1 MEMRAT
7 LGITE
12 PNFTRDPLGTEG
24 EMTEGPDDENP
35 YETNETSKQP
45 DLPPLLGESTPF
57 GGDRTVDAMDTEAD
71 DRHERMH
78 GIFAPP
84 TGHNHGPLD

>member
-12 PNFTRDPLGTEG
+12 PKFTRDPLGTEG
-24 EMTEGPDDENP
+24 EMTDGPDDENP
-35 YETNETSKQP
+35 YETGETDKQP
-45 DLPPLLGESTPF
+45 DLPPFIGDDVPF
-57 GGDRTVDAMDTEAD
+57 GGDRVVEAMDDEAD

-78 GIFAPP
+78 GLFASE
-84 TGHNHGPLD
+84 GFHSHGFLD